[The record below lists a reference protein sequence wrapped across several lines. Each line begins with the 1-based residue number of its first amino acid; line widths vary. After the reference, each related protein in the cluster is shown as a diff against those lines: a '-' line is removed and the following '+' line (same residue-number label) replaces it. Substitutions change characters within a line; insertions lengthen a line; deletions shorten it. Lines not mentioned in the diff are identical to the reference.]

1 MTLLPNPALDRLRV
15 LPRRV
20 GGSRGTGERRA
31 RTTGAGMEFA
41 DYRPY
46 QPGDDP
52 RHIDPQLYQ
61 RFGTLNLRQFSAS
74 KQLMVVL
81 CIDASASMGFDD
93 GAKLNAAKALCATL
107 AQAALMGGDAVQVI
121 AVGPEGLRKSDI
133 FARRTDVVPVLNWL
147 SAITAT
153 GGDAFHR
160 TLRATAQSLPR
171 EALVVVA
178 SDFWSTE
185 NPDLLHD
192 LAHEGRE
199 IWLAQ
204 ILSED
209 ERSPK
214 LESDGTLAVTDAE
227 TGEEVILPAAAA
239 RDYMSALTAWTGA
252 LEKEVAGLGGEC
264 IGLSPME
271 EMTTRLLTEGWVG

>member
-1 MTLLPNPALDRLRV
+1 MVLQPNPALDRLRV

-74 KQLMVVL
+74 KQLMLIL
-81 CIDASASMGFDD
+81 CIDASASMGFGGD
-93 GAKLNAAKALCATL
+93 GKLKAAKALCATL
-107 AQAALMGGDAVQVI
+107 AQAALMGGDAVQVLS
-121 AVGPEGLRKSDI
+121 VGPDGLRKSDI
-133 FARRTDVVPVLNWL
+133 FARRTDVVPVLNWI
-147 SAITAT
+147 SAITGT
-153 GGDAFHR
+153 GGSAFHR
-160 TLRATAQSLPR
+160 AIGTAAQGFPR
-171 EALVVVA
+171 EALVVIA
-178 SDFWSTE
+178 SDFWSEE
-185 NPDLLHD
+185 NPALLRD
-192 LAHEGRE
+192 LAHEARE

-204 ILSED
+204 ILSSE
-209 ERSPK
+209 ERAPK
-214 LESDGTLAVTDAE
+214 IESDGTLAVTDAE

-239 RDYMSALTAWTGA
+239 RDYLTALSAWNDA
-252 LEKEVAGLGGEC
+252 LAKEAAGLGGQC
-264 IGLSPME
+264 ISLAPE
-271 EMTTRLLTEGWVG
+271 TEMMTRLLSEAWIG